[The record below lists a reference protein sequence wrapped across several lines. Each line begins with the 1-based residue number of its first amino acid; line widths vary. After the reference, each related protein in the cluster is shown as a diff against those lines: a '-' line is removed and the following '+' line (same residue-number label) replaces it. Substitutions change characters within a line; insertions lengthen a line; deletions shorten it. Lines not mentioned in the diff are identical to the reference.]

1 MIAKPSVNFTEPRT
15 SLKVEAIFP
24 NLELIFKKQ
33 GYHKCMNSMKML
45 EAKIDVLTKLLTHVK
60 HKHLATFDL
69 SAIVFVGALKG
80 GRTIFWCGNGGSAA
94 ESSHLAVELIGRFKN
109 NRRPLPSISLNS
121 DTSALT
127 CIANDF
133 GYDEIFA
140 RQLEGLAKR
149 GDVLVVLSTSG
160 ESENILRAL
169 RKAKEIGVVTIAL
182 LGKGGGQALDL
193 ADHSIV
199 IDSTET
205 ARIQEIHLL
214 LGHTFCEY
222 AEMDMG
228 FE

>member
-1 MIAKPSVNFTEPRT
+1 MSASQL
-15 SLKVEAIFP
+15 LKTKTAT
-24 NLELIFKKQ
+24 LE
-33 GYHKCMNSMKML
+33 
-45 EAKIDVLTKLLTHVK
+45 KLLAEVLAE
-60 HKHLATFDL
+60 HLVEFERCAEVA
-69 SAIVFVGALKG
+69 SKALASG
-80 GRTIFWCGNGGSAA
+80 NTIFWCGNGGSAA

-109 NRRPLPSISLNS
+109 NRRPLPSISLNA

-140 RQLEGLAKR
+140 RQLEGLASR

-160 ESENILRAL
+160 KSENILRAL

-193 ADHSIV
+193 ADHAIV
-199 IDSTET
+199 IDSSET

-222 AEMDMG
+222 AEKDMG

>member
-1 MIAKPSVNFTEPRT
+1 
-15 SLKVEAIFP
+15 
-24 NLELIFKKQ
+24 
-33 GYHKCMNSMKML
+33 MNSIEML
-45 EAKIDVLTKLLTHVK
+45 EKKIETLGLLLAQVK
-60 HKHLATFDL
+60 VNHGESFSV
-69 SAIVFVGALKG
+69 SARIFADALKNG
-80 GRTIFWCGNGGSAA
+80 NTIFWCGNGGSAA

-109 NRRPLPSISLNS
+109 NRRPLPSVSLNA

-140 RQLEGLAKR
+140 RQLEGLSKK

-160 ESENILRAL
+160 KSENILRAL
-169 RKAKEIGVVTIAL
+169 KKAKEIDVTSIAL
-182 LGKGGGQALDL
+182 LGKGGGQAAAL

-214 LGHTFCEY
+214 IGHTFCEF

>member
-1 MIAKPSVNFTEPRT
+1 MDAD
-15 SLKVEAIFP
+15 
-24 NLELIFKKQ
+24 
-33 GYHKCMNSMKML
+33 KML
-45 EAKIDVLTKLLTHVK
+45 IEKIQTLNELLAQLKDNHVE
-60 HKHLATFDL
+60 TFVA
-69 SAIVFVGALKG
+69 SAGVFSSALKKG
-80 GRTIFWCGNGGSAA
+80 NTIFWCGNGGSAA

-109 NRRPLPSISLNS
+109 NRRPLPSISLNA

-160 ESENILRAL
+160 KSENILRAL
-169 RKAKEIGVVTIAL
+169 RKAKEVGVISIAL
-182 LGKGGGQALDL
+182 LGKGGGQAVDL
-193 ADHSIV
+193 ADHAIV

-228 FE
+228 FD

>member
-1 MIAKPSVNFTEPRT
+1 MDA
-15 SLKVEAIFP
+15 
-24 NLELIFKKQ
+24 
-33 GYHKCMNSMKML
+33 
-45 EAKIDVLTKLLTHVK
+45 DKLLMEKIQTLNNLLAQIK
-60 HKHLATFDL
+60 DNHLETFTS
-69 SAIVFVGALKG
+69 SAEIFSNALKKG
-80 GRTIFWCGNGGSAA
+80 NTIFWCGNGGSAA

-109 NRRPLPSISLNS
+109 NRRPLPSISLNA

-160 ESENILRAL
+160 KSENILRAL
-169 RKAKEIGVVTIAL
+169 QKAKEIGVVTIAL
-182 LGKGGGQALDL
+182 LGKGGGQAVGL
-193 ADHSIV
+193 ADHAIV

-228 FE
+228 FD